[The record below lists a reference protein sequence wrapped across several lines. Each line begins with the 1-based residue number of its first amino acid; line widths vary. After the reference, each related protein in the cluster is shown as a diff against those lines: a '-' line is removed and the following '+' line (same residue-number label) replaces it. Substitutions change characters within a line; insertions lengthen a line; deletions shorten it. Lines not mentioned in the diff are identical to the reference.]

1 MKIWKFKGDMIRG
14 WWRQAKGPLNGLG
27 EDWMWKIN
35 SFQPDWYTRM
45 AIMGWKLDFGG
56 LLCYHNHYH
65 SFWLRKY
72 QECPFLLKAVNE
84 KYLNFLDKLSKDR
97 AGPWGNEFP
106 YRYLG
111 ASGGFNAAYCVACS
125 THLKDIYIKYWLNK
139 KN

>member
-1 MKIWKFKGDMIRG
+1 MVWVRIECERLILSN
-14 WWRQAKGPLNGLG
+14 PI
-27 EDWMWKIN
+27 E
-35 SFQPDWYTRM
+35 YTRM
-45 AIMGWKLDFGG
+45 AAMGWKLDFGG

-84 KYLNFLDKLSKDR
+84 KYLYFFDKLSKDR
-97 AGPWGNEFP
+97 AGPWGNEFA

-125 THLKDIYIKYWLNK
+125 PHLKDIYKILIEQKELKTFVTHTYIND
-139 KN
+139 